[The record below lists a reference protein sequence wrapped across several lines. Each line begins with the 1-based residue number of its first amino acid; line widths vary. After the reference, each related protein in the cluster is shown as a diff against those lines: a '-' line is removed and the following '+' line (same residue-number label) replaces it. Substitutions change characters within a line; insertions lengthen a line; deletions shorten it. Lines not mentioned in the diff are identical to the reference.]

1 MSLHAFHK
9 SDIAV
14 PTRSSAKHTY
24 LVVIVGPTCSGKTT
38 LAERFVAEK
47 GYGKIVTTTTRD
59 PREGEVNGVD
69 YHFVSEEQFKAGI
82 EAGDFLEHATFG
94 DNLYGI
100 TKTALD
106 KAAEEGAGRVVS
118 VNEIK
123 GWQTLELLN
132 HSSKHEDL
140 SVSGIFLDASP
151 ETLGRRLRERDD
163 YKNYAFR
170 LYNICR
176 ERKNIRHFLNGH
188 KPHTRVLFE
197 PTQRQL
203 TTFLADYLPYDSTKS
218 RRAYADAVRRAQHH
232 QHREQI
238 FNQSVTGVMTR
249 PR

>member
-1 MSLHAFHK
+1 MSLHASHK

-14 PTRSSAKHTY
+14 PTRSSGKHTY

-59 PREGEVNGVD
+59 PREGEVDGVD

-100 TKTALD
+100 TKVALD

-123 GWQTLELLN
+123 GWLALEKLN
-132 HSSKHEDL
+132 RNPDYADL
-140 SVSGIFLDASP
+140 SVSGIFIDASP

-170 LYNICR
+170 LHNIRR
-176 ERKNIRHFLNGH
+176 ERNNIRHFLNE
-188 KPHTRVLFE
+188 RVKYVRALFE
-197 PTQRQL
+197 PTHKQL
-203 TTFLADYLPYDSTKS
+203 TTFLSDYLPYNTTED
-218 RRAYADAVRRAQHH
+218 RRIQAEAVRKIA
-232 QHREQI
+232 
-238 FNQSVTGVMTR
+238 NQSATGVFLK
-249 PR
+249 

>member
-1 MSLHAFHK
+1 MSLHASHK

-14 PTRSSAKHTY
+14 PTRSSGKHTY

-59 PREGEVNGVD
+59 PREGEVDGVD

-100 TKTALD
+100 TKAALD
-106 KAAEEGAGRVVS
+106 KAAEEGDGRVVS

-123 GWQTLELLN
+123 GWLALEKLN
-132 HSSKHEDL
+132 RNPDYADL
-140 SVSGIFLDASP
+140 SVSGIFIDASP

-170 LYNICR
+170 LHNIRR
-176 ERKNIRHFLNGH
+176 ERNNIRHFLNE
-188 KPHTRVLFE
+188 RVKYVRALFE
-197 PTQRQL
+197 PTHKQL
-203 TTFLADYLPYDSTKS
+203 TTFLSDYLPYNTTED
-218 RRAYADAVRRAQHH
+218 RRIQTEAARKIA
-232 QHREQI
+232 
-238 FNQSVTGVMTR
+238 NQSATGVFLK
-249 PR
+249 

>member
-9 SDIAV
+9 SGIVV
-14 PTRSSAKHTY
+14 PTWSSAKHTY

-59 PREGEVNGVD
+59 PREGEVDGVD

-100 TKTALD
+100 TKVALD

-123 GWQTLELLN
+123 GWLALEKLN
-132 HSSKHEDL
+132 RNPDYADL
-140 SVSGIFLDASP
+140 SVSGIFIDASP

-170 LYNICR
+170 LHNIRR
-176 ERKNIRHFLNGH
+176 ERNNIRHFLNE
-188 KPHTRVLFE
+188 RVKYVRALFE
-197 PTQRQL
+197 PTHKQL
-203 TTFLADYLPYDSTKS
+203 TTFLSDYLPYNTTED
-218 RRAYADAVRRAQHH
+218 RRIQAEAVRKIA
-232 QHREQI
+232 
-238 FNQSVTGVMTR
+238 NQSATGVFLK
-249 PR
+249 